1 MTAWQRMLM
10 SGRRL
15 NLVDPSPLDIEIVD
29 IAHGLARIARW
40 NGQTTGKW
48 PMSVAE
54 HSLLVERV
62 ARAYRPGL
70 SSRWQ
75 LAALLHDG
83 PEYVLG
89 DMLGPLKKEVGK
101 TQAELE
107 ARLQDAI
114 HQRFGLPHALP
125 AGIAALVKR
134 SDRAVAYVEGTQLAG
149 YDRAEAARNW
159 GRPRLAMLRDIKL
172 APLPAAEAET
182 AFQKRFEELWRF
194 VR

>member
-15 NLVDPSPLDIEIVD
+15 NLVDPSPLDIEIVGHRPRAGAD
-29 IAHGLARIARW
+29 RALERPDHR
-40 NGQTTGKW
+40 KW

-54 HSLLVERV
+54 HSLLVERI
-62 ARAYRPGL
+62 ASAYRSGL

-114 HQRFGLPHALP
+114 HQRFGLPRALP
-125 AGIAALVKR
+125 AGIAELVKR
-134 SDRAVAYVEGTQLAG
+134 SDRAAAYVEGTQLAG
-149 YDRAEAARNW
+149 YGRAEAARNW